1 MTHVCTLDSLP
12 EDISNPVVTIGNFD
26 GVHKGHQALFTKL
39 KDRAKELK
47 GTSLVI
53 TFEPHPIKV
62 MSPEKLKPLI
72 TVLEQK
78 KELVISQGIDLLLL
92 IKFTMKFS
100 GIAARD
106 FVKDILVDKIRIKE
120 IIVGYDYAFGH
131 NREGDIQ
138 LLRDMGK
145 EFDFTVTEVEP
156 VYAGKTLVSSTSIRN
171 LILEGK
177 ISEANRLLGRDYQL
191 MGEVVEGR
199 RIGKPLL
206 GYSTA
211 NLKLPEGLIPREG
224 VYIVTVELDGRL
236 YQGLTNI
243 GYNPTFKNKVLSI
256 ETHILDFSAD
266 IVSQNIKVN
275 FLARLRDEI
284 RFGTAEELSQQITRD
299 IEGARVFFR
308 ERGN

>member
-12 EDISNPVVTIGNFD
+12 EDISNPVVAIGNFD

-131 NREGDIQ
+131 NREGNIQ
-138 LLRDMGK
+138 LLREMGK
-145 EFDFTVTEVEP
+145 EFDFTVTQVEP
-156 VYAGKTLVSSTSIRN
+156 VYAGNTLVSSTSIRN

-199 RIGKPLL
+199 RRGKPLL

-224 VYIVTVELDGRL
+224 VYIVTVELEGRL

-299 IEGARVFFR
+299 IEGAREFFR

>member
-12 EDISNPVVTIGNFD
+12 EHISNPVVTIGNFD

-131 NREGDIQ
+131 NREGNIQ
-138 LLRDMGK
+138 LLREMGK
-145 EFDFTVTEVEP
+145 EFDFTVTQVEP
-156 VYAGKTLVSSTSIRN
+156 VYAGNTLVSSTSIRN

-199 RIGKPLL
+199 RRGKPLL

-224 VYIVTVELDGRL
+224 VYIVTVELEGRL

-299 IEGARVFFR
+299 IEGAREFFR